1 MFRPEMLRPM
11 GFPEDMQ
18 VIAWGLSLERPTMIQ
33 YGVHSITELMGP
45 KVRVDSL
52 MGNPVPCLSK

>member
-1 MFRPEMLRPM
+1 M